1 MSLKKFLR
9 FIAIFFVVVIG
20 LIVLFFAV
28 AVLPIDRS
36 VDRAPLLA
44 AMTNEMDT
52 LPEVPTPGGRFM
64 VGHAKENL
72 TPPYPTATA
81 GYAKRRGKLYESV
94 HDSIYIRTLV
104 IDNGTNRVAIVSA
117 DLLIIP
123 PTVTELLEKE
133 LPEVGFTLDNTYLG
147 AIHTHNS
154 IGNWGKGATT
164 FIYGSYNDSIV
175 HFIVDKIKSSIL
187 RASQNLKPATLK
199 AGTIPLDEIVYNRLI
214 DNGPVDSLLRV
225 IEVHHSDSSKLLLMS
240 FTAHATCLF
249 ARDIVLSRDYPG
261 KLVDAI
267 EKQGYD
273 FVMFMAGAVGSHAG
287 KVPEQGWSC
296 VDMMSEEVAKGFL
309 SNRDRLFSV
318 NDSTL
323 VMHRVPLLLSETQAK
338 LLKDFRLRPW
348 TFDLAFGDYPEFLTV
363 LRVGNIVM
371 LGTPC
376 DFSGEFDRS
385 IDSLAERHGLQA
397 MVTSFNGGYIGYVTP
412 GKYYDEDHYETQLM
426 SWYGPG
432 NGEYIE
438 QCMEQL
444 MLTVSTPRPKGGE

>member
-1 MSLKKFLR
+1 MSLKKLLR

-36 VDRAPLLA
+36 IDRTQLLA

-52 LPEVPTPGGRFM
+52 LPEVPTAGGRFM

-81 GYAKRRGKLYESV
+81 GYGKRMGKLYESV
-94 HDSIYIRTLV
+94 HDSIYVRTLV
-104 IDNGTNRVAIVSA
+104 FDNGSNRVAIVSA
-117 DLLIIP
+117 DLLMIP
-123 PTVTELLEKE
+123 PTVTELLQKE
-133 LPEVGFTLDNTYLG
+133 LPEIGFTLDNTYLG

-154 IGNWGKGATT
+154 IGNWGKRATT
-164 FIYGSYNDSIV
+164 FLYGSYDDSIV

-199 AGTIPLDEIVYNRLI
+199 AGTIPLDGLVQNRLI

-249 ARDIVLSRDYPG
+249 ARDMVLSRDYPG

-267 EKQGYD
+267 ENQGYE

-296 VDMMSEEVAKGFL
+296 VDLMSEEVAKGFL
-309 SNRDRLFSV
+309 SNRDRLFNV

-338 LLKDFRLRPW
+338 LLKDWRFRSW

-376 DFSGEFDRS
+376 DFSGEFNRS
-385 IDSLAERHGLQA
+385 IDSFAERHGLHA

-426 SWYGPG
+426 NWYGPG

-444 MLTVSTPRPKGGE
+444 MLTVVR

>member
-1 MSLKKFLR
+1 MNLKKIFR
-9 FIAIFFVVVIG
+9 FIAIFLVVVIG
-20 LIVLFFAV
+20 LVILFFVV

-36 VDRAPLLA
+36 IDRTQLLA
-44 AMTNEMDT
+44 AMANEMDT
-52 LPEVPTPGGRFM
+52 LPEVPTTGGSFR
-64 VGHAKENL
+64 VGHAIENL

-81 GYAKRRGKLYESV
+81 GYGKRIGKLYESV
-94 HDSIYIRTLV
+94 HDSIYVRTLV
-104 IDNGTNRVAIVSA
+104 FDNGTNRVAVVSA

-123 PTVTELLEKE
+123 PTVTEILEKE
-133 LPEVGFTLDNTYLG
+133 LPEIGFTLDNTYLG

-154 IGNWGKGATT
+154 IGNWGKGVMT
-164 FIYGSYNDSIV
+164 FLYGSYNDSIV

-199 AGTIPLDEIVYNRLI
+199 AGTIPLDDIVHNRLI

-261 KLVDAI
+261 KLVDTL

-273 FVMFMAGAVGSHAG
+273 FVMFMAGSVGSHAG
-287 KVPEQGWSC
+287 TVPEQGWSC
-296 VDMMSEEVAKGFL
+296 VDLMSEEIAKGFL

-323 VMHRVPLLLSETQAK
+323 VMHRVPLLLSETQVK
-338 LLKDFRLRPW
+338 VMKDWRVRPW

-363 LRVGNIVM
+363 LRIGNIVM

-376 DFSGEFDRS
+376 DFSGEFNRS
-385 IDSLAERHGLQA
+385 IDSLAMHHGLLA

-412 GKYYDEDHYETQLM
+412 GKYYDVDHYETRLM
-426 SWYGPG
+426 NWYGPG

-438 QCMEQL
+438 ECMEQL
-444 MLTVSTPRPKGGE
+444 MLTVIR

>member
-1 MSLKKFLR
+1 
-9 FIAIFFVVVIG
+9 V
-20 LIVLFFAV
+20 LI
-28 AVLPIDRS
+28 S
-36 VDRAPLLA
+36 
-44 AMTNEMDT
+44 
-52 LPEVPTPGGRFM
+52 
-64 VGHAKENL
+64 
-72 TPPYPTATA
+72 
-81 GYAKRRGKLYESV
+81 
-94 HDSIYIRTLV
+94 
-104 IDNGTNRVAIVSA
+104 
-117 DLLIIP
+117 LIIP

-133 LPEVGFTLDNTYLG
+133 LPEIGFSLDNTYLG

-154 IGNWGKGATT
+154 IGSWGKGVMSVL
-164 FIYGSYNDSIV
+164 YGSYDDSIV
-175 HFIVDKIKSSIL
+175 HFIADKIKSSIVKASRNL
-187 RASQNLKPATLK
+187 RPAILK
-199 AGTIPLDEIVYNRLI
+199 AGTIPLDGIVQNRLI

-225 IEVHHSDSSKLLLMS
+225 IEVQYSDSSKLLLMS

-296 VDMMSEEVAKGFL
+296 VDMMAEEVAKGFL

-444 MLTVSTPRPKGGE
+444 MLTVSTPRPPKEGE

>member
-1 MSLKKFLR
+1 MSLKKLLR

-36 VDRAPLLA
+36 IDRTQLLA

-81 GYAKRRGKLYESV
+81 GYAKRMGKLYESV

-104 IDNGTNRVAIVSA
+104 IDNGTNRVAVVSA

-133 LPEVGFTLDNTYLG
+133 LPEIGFTLDNTYLG

-164 FIYGSYNDSIV
+164 FLYGSYNDSIV

-199 AGTIPLDEIVYNRLI
+199 AGTIPLDGLVHNRLI

-261 KLVDAI
+261 KLVDAL

-296 VDMMSEEVAKGFL
+296 VDLMSEEVAKGFL

-338 LLKDFRLRPW
+338 LLKDWRFVHGRLIWRSEII
-348 TFDLAFGDYPEFLTV
+348 LNFLQ
-363 LRVGNIVM
+363 
-371 LGTPC
+371 
-376 DFSGEFDRS
+376 S
-385 IDSLAERHGLQA
+385 
-397 MVTSFNGGYIGYVTP
+397 
-412 GKYYDEDHYETQLM
+412 
-426 SWYGPG
+426 
-432 NGEYIE
+432 
-438 QCMEQL
+438 
-444 MLTVSTPRPKGGE
+444 

>member
-1 MSLKKFLR
+1 MNLKRIFR
-9 FIAIFFVVVIG
+9 VIAICLVVIIG
-20 LIVLFFAV
+20 LIVLFFVV
-28 AVLPIDRS
+28 AVVPIDRS
-36 VDRAPLLA
+36 IDRTQLLA

-52 LPEVPTPGGRFM
+52 LPEVPIKAGRIM

-72 TPPYPTATA
+72 TPPHPTATA
-81 GYAKRRGKLYESV
+81 GYAKRKGKLYESV
-94 HDSIYIRTLV
+94 HDSIYVRTLV
-104 IDNGTNRVAIVSA
+104 FDNGTNRVAVVSA

-133 LPEVGFTLDNTYLG
+133 LPEIGFTLDNTYLG

-164 FIYGSYNDSIV
+164 LLYGSYNDSIV
-175 HFIVDKIKSSIL
+175 HFITDKIKRSIL

-199 AGTIPLDEIVYNRLI
+199 GGAIPLDEIVHNRMI

-249 ARDIVLSRDYPG
+249 SRDVVLSRDYPG
-261 KLVDAI
+261 KLVDAL

-296 VDMMSEEVAKGFL
+296 VDVMSQEIAKGFL
-309 SNRDRLFSV
+309 SNRDRLFNV

-323 VMHRVPLLLSETQAK
+323 VMHRVPLLLSETQVK
-338 LLKDFRLRPW
+338 LLKDWRLRSW

-376 DFSGEFDRS
+376 DFSGEFNRS
-385 IDSLAERHGLQA
+385 IDSLAMRHGLHA

-412 GKYYDEDHYETQLM
+412 SKYYDVDHHETQLM
-426 SWYGPG
+426 NWYGPG

-438 QCMEQL
+438 ECMEQL
-444 MLTVSTPRPKGGE
+444 MLTVIR